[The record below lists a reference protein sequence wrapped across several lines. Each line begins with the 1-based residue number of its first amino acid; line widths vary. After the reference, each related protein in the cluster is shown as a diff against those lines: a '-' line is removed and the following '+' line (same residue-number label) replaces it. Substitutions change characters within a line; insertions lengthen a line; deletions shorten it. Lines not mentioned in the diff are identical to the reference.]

1 MPIVKKNGEII
12 YPAVR
17 RGKNMKEETEALIK
31 ETENMVQTI
40 SEEEQKT
47 PKIYAERLLRNLKKL
62 DDNIHGQNLFDDV
75 TDRWGTPVMCDLENE
90 IEAAGGAEEYYMWL
104 LREWIE
110 LAEEA
115 GNKKAAE
122 VIEEYLAERGEGE

>member
-1 MPIVKKNGEII
+1 MSIVKKNGEII

-17 RGKNMKEETEALIK
+17 RGKNMKEETEELIR
-31 ETENMVQTI
+31 ETEDMVQSI

-47 PKIYAERLLRNLKKL
+47 PEIYAERLLNNLEKL
-62 DDNIHGQNLFDDV
+62 DDNIHRQDLFDDM
-75 TDRWGTPVMCDLENE
+75 TDRWGTPVMCSLENE
-90 IEAAGGAEEYYMWL
+90 IEAAGGAEEYYIWL
-104 LREWIE
+104 LQEWIQ

-122 VIEEYLAERGEGE
+122 VIGGYLEERGEGA

>member
-47 PKIYAERLLRNLKKL
+47 SKIYAERLLRNLKKL
-62 DDNIHGQNLFDDV
+62 DDNIHGQNLFDNV
-75 TDRWGTPVMCDLENE
+75 TDRWGTPVMCDFENE

-110 LAEEA
+110 LAEEE

-122 VIEEYLAERGEGE
+122 VIG

>member
-1 MPIVKKNGEII
+1 MPIVNKNGEII

-47 PKIYAERLLRNLKKL
+47 PKIYAERLL
-62 DDNIHGQNLFDDV
+62 
-75 TDRWGTPVMCDLENE
+75 
-90 IEAAGGAEEYYMWL
+90 
-104 LREWIE
+104 
-110 LAEEA
+110 
-115 GNKKAAE
+115 
-122 VIEEYLAERGEGE
+122 

>member
-75 TDRWGTPVMCDLENE
+75 TDRGSRRGGRILYVA
-90 IEAAGGAEEYYMWL
+90 AAGMDRTCGRGGEQKGGGGD
-104 LREWIE
+104 RRVSC
-110 LAEEA
+110 
-115 GNKKAAE
+115 G
-122 VIEEYLAERGEGE
+122 ERGGRVILLSKIQH

>member
-31 ETENMVQTI
+31 ETENMVQNI

-47 PKIYAERLLRNLKKL
+47 PEIYAERLLRNLKKL
-62 DDNIHGQNLFDDV
+62 DNNIHGQNLFDDV

-110 LAEEA
+110 LAEEE

-122 VIEEYLAERGEGE
+122 VIGEYLAGRGEEE

>member
-47 PKIYAERLLRNLKKL
+47 SKIYAERLLRNLK
-62 DDNIHGQNLFDDV
+62 
-75 TDRWGTPVMCDLENE
+75 
-90 IEAAGGAEEYYMWL
+90 
-104 LREWIE
+104 
-110 LAEEA
+110 
-115 GNKKAAE
+115 
-122 VIEEYLAERGEGE
+122 

>member
-1 MPIVKKNGEII
+1 MPIVNKNGEII

-62 DDNIHGQNLFDDV
+62 DDNIHRQNLFDDV
-75 TDRWGTPVMCDLENE
+75 TDRWGTPVMCDFENE

-110 LAEEA
+110 LAKEA

-122 VIEEYLAERGEGE
+122 VIGGYLAERGEEE

>member
-1 MPIVKKNGEII
+1 MPLVKKNGEII
-12 YPAVR
+12 YPAAR

-31 ETENMVQTI
+31 ETKDMVQAI

-47 PKIYAERLLRNLKKL
+47 PKIYAEELLRNLKKL
-62 DDNIHGQNLFDDV
+62 DNNIHGQNLFDDV

-90 IEAAGGAEEYYMWL
+90 IEAAGGAEEYYICLMQ
-104 LREWIE
+104 EWIE
-110 LAEEA
+110 LAKEA